1 MRNPNTVN
9 WMELAASTSIAPQF
23 ETNFRGVTRFIAGMD
38 GLSRCQAVATL
49 VFTLWQVAGKAWT
62 SKPPSLL
69 LIHDGPDPL
78 DALARTASGFRPEDP
93 AEGQPYISA
102 ANPTLKHA
110 RWLAERRDATKLRRP
125 SAMPA
130 FLATHGTEWLKA
142 KSNNFGSGRSGRYAR
157 RWDEILGVVTDDA
170 GDIILRLE
178 TPDDVARFRDDL
190 LNHPE
195 RLTAPSG
202 RGERM
207 QIEFKTVMISGT
219 LTSAQLDHKLV
230 NAIVN
235 IGMPFHVVPHNVV
248 TLRSVPRYL
257 GVVAQSFS
265 AKWKPHRAN
274 PSDLSRVHPYA
285 GSFGPCLTAIESCL
299 RTRLRHFSAGNEF
312 SVFKTFREL
321 PTVCA
326 EITRFLQEGNDDA
339 EAGALA
345 KDLINLT
352 ALSLLIGVKSL
363 AFHGFGFDPGCEQK
377 VLGPL
382 LSFVRMTG
390 TTTRREIQRKL
401 QKLDAAS
408 LAIVLDNLASEGLVV
423 CDRTKVGA
431 VTFDSFVAALWLNTC
446 GLVPEL
452 ATPRLVKE
460 WGPPRAS

>member
-1 MRNPNTVN
+1 MRNPATVN
-9 WMELAASTSIAPQF
+9 WMEMAAGTGIAPHF
-23 ETNFRGVTRFIAGMD
+23 ETNFRGVIRFIAGMD
-38 GLSRCQAVATL
+38 GLSRCQAAATL
-49 VFTLWQVAGKAWT
+49 VFTLWQVAGNAWGER
-62 SKPPSLL
+62 PPSLL

-102 ANPTLKHA
+102 ANPSLKHM
-110 RWLAERRDATKLRRP
+110 RRLAEARDATKLRTP
-125 SAMPA
+125 AAMPA
-130 FLATHGTEWLKA
+130 FLATHGTEWLRAKA
-142 KSNNFGSGRSGRYAR
+142 NNFGSGRSGRICR
-157 RWDEILGVVTDDA
+157 RLDEILGVVTDDS
-170 GDIILRLE
+170 GDIILRIE
-178 TPDDVARFRDDL
+178 KPDDVARFRDDL

-195 RLTAPSG
+195 RLTAPRG

-207 QIEFKTVMISGT
+207 ELGFKTVMVSGT
-219 LTSAQLDHKLV
+219 ISPEQLDHKLV

-257 GVVAQSFS
+257 GVVAQNFS
-265 AKWKPHRAN
+265 VKWGQHRAN

-299 RTRLRHFSAGNEF
+299 RTRLRHFPASYDF
-312 SVFKTFREL
+312 SIFKTFREL

-326 EITRFLQEGNDDA
+326 EITRFLQEGNDD
-339 EAGALA
+339 EDAGALA

-352 ALSLLIGVKSL
+352 ALSLLIGTKSL
-363 AFHGFGFDPGCEQK
+363 AFHGFGFDPGCKQS

-382 LSFVRMTG
+382 LAYVRSKG
-390 TTTRREIQRKL
+390 TTTRRDIQRKL

-408 LAIVLDNLASEGLVV
+408 LAIVLDNLASEGLVM
-423 CDRTKVGA
+423 CDGTKVSA
-431 VTFDSFVAALWLNTC
+431 LTFDSFVAALWLNTND
-446 GLVPEL
+446 LVPEL
-452 ATPRLVKE
+452 ATPKLVKE